1 MKLKDY
7 QSPRSEVRR
16 TSVRAS
22 LLQSSTQTIPTGQT
36 DDNEE
41 GDADARLRS
50 AGRALRTNASV
61 D

>member
-22 LLQSSTQTIPTGQT
+22 LLQSSTETRPTGKT

-41 GDADARLRS
+41 VDADARLRS
-50 AGRALRTNASV
+50 AVRAMITNASL

>member
-16 TSVRAS
+16 TRVRAS
-22 LLQSSTQTIPTGQT
+22 LLQSSIEIIPTGKT
-36 DDNEE
+36 NDNEE
-41 GDADARLRS
+41 DDADARLRS